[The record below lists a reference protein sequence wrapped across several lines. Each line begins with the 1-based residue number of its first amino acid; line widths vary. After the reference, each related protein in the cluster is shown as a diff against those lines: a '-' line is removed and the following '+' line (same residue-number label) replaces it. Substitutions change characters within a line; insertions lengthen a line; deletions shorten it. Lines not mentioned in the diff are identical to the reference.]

1 MAPGPL
7 WLNTGHVLDSHPITK
22 CWIVGVI
29 LYIQERRNVHSSLA
43 DERKQNST
51 NFGSGSGP
59 QSNSSNRLGSANEP
73 DRSPARAPSAN
84 PWWAQWARED
94 IKALRDSSSP
104 NKERLTV
111 QWLSQSIAEI
121 RSELAELQ
129 ESSSNVS
136 KDAQLK
142 NQLME
147 DISTLR
153 AEFSTLKLEL
163 ESLKSRQEKME
174 VLVHELREEA
184 VQSAEDI
191 RRSLTRQREKKT
203 VTYGTASAPY
213 LATKCLRRLAELDG
227 GMFPE
232 AAKVLAEDFYVDD
245 MMSGVDSID
254 EGVQLCADIQILL
267 NGGGFTL
274 RKWSSNCAAILEK
287 IPDDCKDDRTSFELD
302 DSSATIKTPGLVW
315 EPSVTSH
322 LLLAKSRVAPLDD
335 LKKRKR
341 KQSIPRL
348 ELSSAL
354 LLAHLYE
361 KVVTSLKITV
371 RSYFWTDSMIVRY
384 WLSSSPSRWQQFV
397 ANRVSEIQHA
407 TRGGVWS
414 HVPGTENPADIL
426 SRGVTADQLN
436 EDPLWWNKAL
446 WMRGNED
453 SWPENVYLTVA
464 GVDPTVL
471 EENSD
476 VSVVVNKSPPNEI
489 FSLRSSLTRL
499 VRITAWLL
507 RWKHN
512 AQQRTHT
519 NRRSGILTY
528 AERESALLHL
538 VRFAQRECFE
548 QELKDLQREGQVKS
562 TSRINT
568 LHPIMLDGIVRVGGR
583 LVNTLVS
590 TERKRPIVLDKNH
603 PFTSLVMLHYHYKLL
618 HAGQQLLIGSVRD
631 RFWPLSIRSLAR
643 QTIHRCVTCFRNKP
657 TVHEQLMADLPSERV
672 TPAPPFLPVGVD
684 YCGPFFIK
692 YPNRQRIPVK
702 YYAAIFV
709 CLVTK
714 AVHIEMIADLTTSGF
729 LAALKRFVGRRGKPA
744 IIMCD
749 NGSNFVGAKR
759 ELDELRQ
766 TFLSQQSQQSII
778 SEAADSGM
786 QFRFIPAKTPN
797 FGGLW
802 EVAVKSMKQHLRR
815 TIGLKI
821 LTPDELQTVFVQ
833 IESCLNSRPLTPL
846 SNDPSD
852 FEALTPGHFLIQR
865 PLTAVSEPALTEVP
879 EIRLSR
885 WQQAQD
891 FLQRIWAK
899 WSTQYLSNLH
909 NRTKWTRQRN
919 NLFVGT
925 MVLVKE
931 DNLPPLKWALGRI
944 THITSGSDGNI
955 RVVTVKTRDGSFN
968 RGISKICI
976 LPIRDNDDQ
985 SAEEEI

>member
-1 MAPGPL
+1 MYRMVQVQPNDCQL
-7 WLNTGHVLDSHPITK
+7 QRIFSRNTP
-22 CWIVGVI
+22 
-29 LYIQERRNVHSSLA
+29 
-43 DERKQNST
+43 
-51 NFGSGSGP
+51 
-59 QSNSSNRLGSANEP
+59 NEF
-73 DRSPARAPSAN
+73 
-84 PWWAQWARED
+84 
-94 IKALRDSSSP
+94 
-104 NKERLTV
+104 
-111 QWLSQSIAEI
+111 I
-121 RSELAELQ
+121 RVFELQ
-129 ESSSNVS
+129 
-136 KDAQLK
+136 
-142 NQLME
+142 
-147 DISTLR
+147 
-153 AEFSTLKLEL
+153 
-163 ESLKSRQEKME
+163 
-174 VLVHELREEA
+174 
-184 VQSAEDI
+184 
-191 RRSLTRQREKKT
+191 T

-213 LATKCLRRLAELDG
+213 LATKCLRPFAELDG
-227 GMFPE
+227 DRFPE
-232 AAKVLAEDFYVDD
+232 ASKVLAEDFYVDD

-254 EGVQLCADIQILL
+254 EGVQLCADIQTLL
-267 NGGGFTL
+267 SGGGLAL
-274 RKWSSNCAAILEK
+274 RKWSSNCAVILQQ
-287 IPDDCKDDRTSFELD
+287 IPDDCKDD
-302 DSSATIKTPGLVW
+302 
-315 EPSVTSH
+315 H
-322 LLLAKSRVAPLDD
+322 
-335 LKKRKR
+335 
-341 KQSIPRL
+341 
-348 ELSSAL
+348 
-354 LLAHLYE
+354 
-361 KVVTSLKITV
+361 
-371 RSYFWTDSMIVRY
+371 
-384 WLSSSPSRWQQFV
+384 
-397 ANRVSEIQHA
+397 
-407 TRGGVWS
+407 
-414 HVPGTENPADIL
+414 
-426 SRGVTADQLN
+426 QLN
-436 EDPLWWNKAL
+436 EDPLRWNGAP

-453 SWPENVYLTVA
+453 NWPENVHLTVA

-471 EENSD
+471 EENSA
-476 VSVVVNKSPPNEI
+476 VSVVVNMSPPNEI
-489 FSLRSSLTRL
+489 FSLRSSLTSL
-499 VRITAWLL
+499 RITAWLL

-512 AQQRTHT
+512 AQQRTHN

-538 VRFAQRECFE
+538 VRLAQRECFE
-548 QELKDLQREGQVKS
+548 QELLDLQRKGQVKS

-583 LVNTLVS
+583 LVNALVS
-590 TERKRPIVLDKNH
+590 TERKHPIVLDKNH

-672 TPAPPFLPVGVD
+672 TPAPPFLRVGVD

-692 YPNRQRIPVK
+692 YPNRQRVPVK

-714 AVHIEMIADLTTSGF
+714 AVHIEMVADLTTPGF
-729 LAALKRFVGRRGKPA
+729 LAALKRFVGRRGKPT

-786 QFRFIPAKTPN
+786 EFRFIPAKTPN

-802 EVAVKSMKQHLRR
+802 EAAVKSMKQHLRR
-815 TIGLKI
+815 TIGLMI

-865 PLTAVSEPALTEVP
+865 PLTAVPEPALKEVP
-879 EIRLSR
+879 ATRLSR
-885 WQQAQD
+885 WQQAQE
-891 FLQRIWAK
+891 FLQHIWAK
-899 WSTQYLSNLH
+899 WSTEYLSNLH

-955 RVVTVKTRDGSFN
+955 RVVTVKTKDGSFT

-976 LPIRDNDDQ
+976 LPICDNEPSGSREPVKLMNPTTAAGECTPIRIASSTRYFKTTHEYRYKAD
-985 SAEEEI
+985 